1 MDKTALKNNKKFL
14 INCADPFMAELFIKE
29 CVDTYKGLELK
40 KCYDTNIFIEEL
52 NRGALFGS
60 SGRII
65 ALMNLSDDNIQDIEP
80 FLGYEV
86 EDIIILVES
95 GTLKKN
101 KAYIQIKSDYSYQKI
116 EKLSAK
122 DCKSWLHTYMLKE
135 GLKFFPEIPAYI
147 VGVKGNDLRVLVNE
161 VKKLKYL
168 NREINESLCS
178 SVIGDS
184 DEIDFFKFI
193 DHFGHR
199 RVSDCLGEFKRIDE
213 GRYVQLLHFMI
224 GYVEKLYKIAIYR
237 EQKKTADEVSD
248 LIGLPKFIIQTK
260 YFTVLSIFNKVKLL
274 KILDLL
280 NDLDVKLRLTKYG
293 TNLVFE
299 SYLLKIFKI

>member
-1 MDKTALKNNKKFL
+1 MDKTSIKNNKKFL

-29 CVDTYKGLELK
+29 CQEIHKGYELK
-40 KCYDTNIFIEEL
+40 KCYDTNVFIEEL

-65 ALMNLSDDNIQDIEP
+65 ALMSLSDDNIQDIEP

-86 EDIIILVES
+86 EDIVILVEN

-101 KAYIQIKSDYSYQKI
+101 KAYIQIKSEYSYQKI

-122 DCKSWLHTYMLKE
+122 ECKGWLHTYMLKE
-135 GLKFFPEIPAYI
+135 GLKFAPEIPAYI
-147 VGVKGNDLRVLVNE
+147 VGVRGSDLRVLTNE

-168 NREINESLCS
+168 GREVDESLCS
-178 SVIGDS
+178 SVIGAS
-184 DEIDFFKFI
+184 DEVDFFKFI
-193 DHFGHR
+193 DHFGHK
-199 RVSDCLGEFKRIDE
+199 RVSDCLMELNRVDTD
-213 GRYVQLLHFMI
+213 RYTQLLHFMI
-224 GYVEKLYKIAIYR
+224 GYIEKLYKIAIYR
-237 EQKKTADEVSD
+237 EQKKTADEISD

-260 YFTVLSIFNKVKLL
+260 YYTVLSIFNKVKLL
-274 KILDLL
+274 KTLDLL
-280 NDLDVKLRLTKYG
+280 NELEVKLRLTKYESK
-293 TNLVFE
+293 LIFE